1 MSQIKNARG
10 KFMEVN
16 HLHGAEIKK
25 LWAEGYNSVEIGK
38 KLGRADNSVRNILY
52 RIWPTKAERDA
63 VHAEG
68 KRLRKIQEV
77 KWKDEVIEAAVG
89 MYRTSLYSHTE
100 IAAVLNKEF
109 GIEATAA
116 GVAHQLKKLGHTK
129 AAGTRTH
136 NPWGM

>member
-1 MSQIKNARG
+1 MAQVKNVNG
-10 KFMEVN
+10 KFAVAN
-16 HLHGAEIKK
+16 HLHYAEVKK
-25 LWAEGYNSVEIGK
+25 MWAEGYNSVEIGK
-38 KLGRADNSVRNILY
+38 KIGRADNSVRNILY
-52 RIWPTKAERDA
+52 RIWPNKEERHA

-77 KWKDEVIEAAVG
+77 EWWADVIEAAVG

-116 GVAHQLKKLGHTK
+116 GVGYQLKKLGHTK

>member
-1 MSQIKNARG
+1 MAQVKNING
-10 KFMEVN
+10 KFAVANYLHHAEV
-16 HLHGAEIKK
+16 KK

-52 RIWPTKAERDA
+52 RIWPTKVERDA
-63 VHAEG
+63 VQAEG

-77 KWKDEVIEAAVG
+77 KWSDEVIEAAVG

-116 GVAHQLKKLGHTK
+116 GVSHQLKKLGHTK